1 LYAELSTLTLTLWW
15 FSPGIPVSSINKTD
29 SPNITEILLKVALSN
44 IILTPQFE
52 EKEHFITV

>member
-15 FSPGIPVSSINKTD
+15 FSPGIPDSSINKTD
-29 SPNITEILLKVALSN
+29 SRNITEILLKVALSI
-44 IILTPQFE
+44 IILTLQFE